1 MTYIYIFL
9 SLAAFFS
16 GGVYIGWAAAM
27 AGFVESIKRGT
38 MQEVIKDY
46 EEAFGTPMHPKE

>member
-38 MQEVIKDY
+38 MQEVIREY
-46 EEAFGTPMHPKE
+46 EEAFVGTDK

>member
-27 AGFVESIKRGT
+27 AGFVASIKRGT
-38 MQEVIKDY
+38 MQEVIRDY
-46 EEAFGTPMHPKE
+46 EEAFGTTMQPKE

>member
-1 MTYIYIFL
+1 MTYIFIFL

-27 AGFVESIKRGT
+27 AGFVQSVKRGT
-38 MQEVIKDY
+38 MQQVIKDY
-46 EEAFGTPMHPKE
+46 EEAFGTPMQPKE